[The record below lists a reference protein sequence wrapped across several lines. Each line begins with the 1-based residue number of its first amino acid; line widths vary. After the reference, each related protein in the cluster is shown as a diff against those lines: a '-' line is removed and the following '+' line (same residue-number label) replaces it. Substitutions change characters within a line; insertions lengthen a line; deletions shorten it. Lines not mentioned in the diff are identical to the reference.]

1 MCCAATAH
9 PTVFLFVSGLIYDPP
24 LFRSGGFGGF
34 KKKGTFGRGN
44 VRKRAAQDDEDDK
57 DESMPTSAAVVP
69 AEKKKK
75 TLALGG
81 STARDDKVRFDL
93 YSRIHKVLD

>member
-1 MCCAATAH
+1 MLRCSLLGLFFFFYLGLTRFAA
-9 PTVFLFVSGLIYDPP
+9 

-44 VRKRAAQDDEDDK
+44 VRKRAARDDEDD
-57 DESMPTSAAVVP
+57 DDGSVPTSTDVVP

-75 TLALGG
+75 TIALGG
-81 STARDDKVRFDL
+81 STARDDKVRF
-93 YSRIHKVLD
+93 